1 MTDPLILL
9 VEDDAVIRE
18 ATQLNLER
26 NGFRVITAS
35 GGLTGMDLAVD
46 AKPDI
51 AVLDVMLPDLN
62 GISLC
67 RRIREE
73 LSVPVIML
81 SARDDPVD
89 IVLGLEA
96 GADDYVT
103 KPFDSGV
110 LVARIRSVLR
120 RVESH
125 SGTEKDIVTLGDL
138 EIDRELV
145 TVTRSGAEVA
155 LTPTEMKLLLVM
167 VSVPRKSG
175 LAPNCSRTSGIT
187 TGAAIRASS
196 TFTFSDCAR
205 RSAPNRSEPSG
216 GSATRWTTI
225 GEIAGSRRQAPV
237 HREAVVVSVEDRGG
251 HHVRDCRRLDHAQ
264 YRDASNLFT
273 QPRGCSTGGS

>member
-110 LVARIRSVLR
+110 LVARI
-120 RVESH
+120 
-125 SGTEKDIVTLGDL
+125 
-138 EIDRELV
+138 
-145 TVTRSGAEVA
+145 EV
-155 LTPTEMKLLLVM
+155 
-167 VSVPRKSG
+167 
-175 LAPNCSRTSGIT
+175 C
-187 TGAAIRASS
+187 
-196 TFTFSDCAR
+196 
-205 RSAPNRSEPSG
+205 SG
-216 GSATRWTTI
+216 GSNPI
-225 GEIAGSRRQAPV
+225 PVRRKT
-237 HREAVVVSVEDRGG
+237 S
-251 HHVRDCRRLDHAQ
+251 
-264 YRDASNLFT
+264 
-273 QPRGCSTGGS
+273 

>member
-35 GGLTGMDLAVD
+35 GGLTGMDMALD

-145 TVTRSGAEVA
+145 TVMRSGAEVA

-167 VSVPRKSG
+167 VSVPRKVWS
-175 LAPNCSRTSGIT
+175 
-187 TGAAIRASS
+187 
-196 TFTFSDCAR
+196 
-205 RSAPNRSEPSG
+205 RSELLSDVWDYDWG
-216 GSATRWTTI
+216 GDTRIVDVHVQRLRTKI
-225 GEIAGSRRQAPV
+225 GSEQIRTVRGFGYTMDN
-237 HREAVVVSVEDRGG
+237 HR
-251 HHVRDCRRLDHAQ
+251 
-264 YRDASNLFT
+264 
-273 QPRGCSTGGS
+273 

>member
-35 GGLTGMDLAVD
+35 GGLTGMDMAVD

-110 LVARIRSVLR
+110 SWWARIRSVLR

-138 EIDRELV
+138 GDRSRV
-145 TVTRSGAEVA
+145 GDRHAFGRRSGSHTHRNEA
-155 LTPTEMKLLLVM
+155 
-167 VSVPRKSG
+167 
-175 LAPNCSRTSGIT
+175 APWS
-187 TGAAIRASS
+187 
-196 TFTFSDCAR
+196 
-205 RSAPNRSEPSG
+205 
-216 GSATRWTTI
+216 W
-225 GEIAGSRRQAPV
+225 
-237 HREAVVVSVEDRGG
+237 
-251 HHVRDCRRLDHAQ
+251 
-264 YRDASNLFT
+264 
-273 QPRGCSTGGS
+273 

>member
-89 IVLGLEA
+89 IVLGL
-96 GADDYVT
+96 
-103 KPFDSGV
+103 KPVPTTTSPSPSTAV
-110 LVARIRSVLR
+110 SWWPVS
-120 RVESH
+120 
-125 SGTEKDIVTLGDL
+125 
-138 EIDRELV
+138 
-145 TVTRSGAEVA
+145 EV
-155 LTPTEMKLLLVM
+155 
-167 VSVPRKSG
+167 
-175 LAPNCSRTSGIT
+175 C
-187 TGAAIRASS
+187 
-196 TFTFSDCAR
+196 
-205 RSAPNRSEPSG
+205 SG
-216 GSATRWTTI
+216 GSNPI
-225 GEIAGSRRQAPV
+225 PVRRKT
-237 HREAVVVSVEDRGG
+237 S
-251 HHVRDCRRLDHAQ
+251 
-264 YRDASNLFT
+264 
-273 QPRGCSTGGS
+273 

>member
-1 MTDPLILL
+1 MHLL
-9 VEDDAVIRE
+9 VIEDELKLGDYVRK
-18 ATQLNLER
+18 
-26 NGFRVITAS
+26 
-35 GGLTGMDLAVD
+35 GLTESGFNVDLSRDGSEGLGMALTGTYD
-46 AKPDI
+46 AI
-51 AVLDVMLPDLN
+51 VLDVMLPDLN

-167 VSVPRKSG
+167 VSVPRKVWS
-175 LAPNCSRTSGIT
+175 
-187 TGAAIRASS
+187 
-196 TFTFSDCAR
+196 
-205 RSAPNRSEPSG
+205 RSELLSDVWDYDWG
-216 GSATRWTTI
+216 GDTRIVDVHVQRLRTKI
-225 GEIAGSRRQAPV
+225 GSEQIRTVRGFGYTMDN
-237 HREAVVVSVEDRGG
+237 HR
-251 HHVRDCRRLDHAQ
+251 
-264 YRDASNLFT
+264 
-273 QPRGCSTGGS
+273 

>member
-35 GGLTGMDLAVD
+35 GGLTGMDMAVD

-103 KPFDSGV
+103 KPVVPKEFA
-110 LVARIRSVLR
+110 ARIRASLR
-120 RVESH
+120 R
-125 SGTEKDIVTLGDL
+125 TAPA
-138 EIDRELV
+138 R
-145 TVTRSGAEVA
+145 
-155 LTPTEMKLLLVM
+155 PFLL
-167 VSVPRKSG
+167 P
-175 LAPNCSRTSGIT
+175 C
-187 TGAAIRASS
+187 
-196 TFTFSDCAR
+196 
-205 RSAPNRSEPSG
+205 
-216 GSATRWTTI
+216 
-225 GEIAGSRRQAPV
+225 
-237 HREAVVVSVEDRGG
+237 
-251 HHVRDCRRLDHAQ
+251 
-264 YRDASNLFT
+264 
-273 QPRGCSTGGS
+273 